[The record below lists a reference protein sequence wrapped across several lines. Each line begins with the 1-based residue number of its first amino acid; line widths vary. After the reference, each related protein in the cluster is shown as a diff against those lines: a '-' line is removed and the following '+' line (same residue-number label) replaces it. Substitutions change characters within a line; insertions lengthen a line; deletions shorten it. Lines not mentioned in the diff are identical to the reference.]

1 MGVEIPKLSI
11 GCMVEVPSFVMLAD
25 HFAKVCDF
33 FSIGTNDLMQY
44 TLAMDRICPD
54 SETVFQLYHPSI
66 LRLIQKVVLAA
77 DQEGIEVS
85 VCGEAASCEHYTKL
99 LVGLGVRNFS
109 CSMRYV
115 SKIRRKLTEIDTKE
129 AKELGDKA
137 LSLAS
142 IEDIRELIY
151 SENAILI

>member
-1 MGVEIPKLSI
+1 
-11 GCMVEVPSFVMLAD
+11 
-25 HFAKVCDF
+25 
-33 FSIGTNDLMQY
+33 MQY